1 MDPNEF
7 RLFLEVVEAGSFTRV
22 AARRHTVQS
31 HVSRQVQALERA
43 VGGALFHRT
52 GRGVVL
58 TELGRRVESRV
69 RGWLRDTDELL
80 SSIRAD
86 AGIPM
91 GEVRLGLLPSAA
103 HPLATRLYALLKADY
118 PRIRL
123 DIREGQGGELDELL
137 ETGAVDMAILFRYQV
152 PDGDG
157 EHLLATAGTWLVSS
171 PGDAL
176 TAVPRI
182 DFSALAGLPL
192 ILPRRPAHW
201 RAMLDE
207 AAHSRGFSLNAE
219 IEADSL
225 RLQKELAAA
234 HPGLYAVL
242 GSFSIDAEL
251 RAGTL
256 AAARIVNP
264 DLQRHV
270 TLAMARQGQLTA
282 AGRIVSGLIRDIVAG
297 WGNRLSESESPTPR
311 TTRRKARTRT

>member
-7 RLFLEVVEAGSFTRV
+7 RLFLEVAETGSFTRV

-31 HVSRQVQALERA
+31 HISRQVQALEKSL
-43 VGGALFHRT
+43 GGALFHRT

-58 TELGRRVESRV
+58 TEWGRRVESRV
-69 RGWLRDTDELL
+69 RGWLRDTDDLL

-103 HPLATRLYALLKADY
+103 HPLATRLYARLKTEY

-123 DIREGQGGELDELL
+123 DVREGQGGELDELL
-137 ETGAVDMAILFRYQV
+137 ETGAVDMAILFRYQP
-152 PDGDG
+152 PDGDS
-157 EHLLATAGTWLVSS
+157 EHLLATAGTYLVSR
-171 PGDAL
+171 PGDVL
-176 TAVPRI
+176 TASRSI
-182 DFSALAGLPL
+182 DFAALAGLPL

-207 AAHSRGFSLNAE
+207 TAHSKGFSLQAE

-225 RLQKELAAA
+225 RLQKELTTA
-234 HPGLYAVL
+234 HGGLYAIL
-242 GSFSIDAEL
+242 GSFSIDAEM
-251 RAGTL
+251 REGRL

-264 DLQRHV
+264 DLERHV

-282 AGRIVSGLIRDIVAG
+282 AGRIVAGLIRDIVAG
-297 WGNRLSESESPTPR
+297 WNHRLSEPDHAAPGASK
-311 TTRRKARTRT
+311 RKARPRT

>member
-1 MDPNEF
+1 MDPDEF
-7 RLFLEVVEAGSFTRV
+7 RLFLEVAETGSFTRV

-31 HVSRQVQALERA
+31 HISRQVQALEKSL
-43 VGGALFHRT
+43 GGSLFHRT

-80 SSIRAD
+80 TSIRAD

-103 HPLATRLYALLKADY
+103 HPLATRLYAKLKADY

-137 ETGAVDMAILFRYQV
+137 ETGAVDMAILFRYQP

-157 EHLLATAGTWLVSS
+157 EHLLATAGTWLVSG

-176 TAVPRI
+176 TATPRI
-182 DFSALAGLPL
+182 DFSALADLPL

-207 AAHSRGFSLNAE
+207 TAHSKGFSLKAE

-225 RLQKELAAA
+225 RLQKELATA
-234 HPGLYAVL
+234 HRGLYAVL

-256 AAARIVNP
+256 AASRIVNP

-282 AGRIVSGLIRDIVAG
+282 AGRVVAGLIRQLVAQ
-297 WGNRLSESESPTPR
+297 WGGRLSPPDHDPSATPR
-311 TTRRKARTRT
+311 RNRHPRP